1 MRGLWVGGL
10 LWVLGAAPT
19 IALPQSVRSPWQL
32 AQSAIDS
39 PQKLAADR
47 LLQQGIQQYQTSQIR
62 AALQSWEAAIEIYR
76 AIRHQGG
83 EAAAL
88 GNLGNAYDALGQ
100 YQRAIEHHEQAL
112 AIDRQ
117 RGNLRGAAKSIHNL
131 GNAYQSLGQYQ
142 RAITY
147 YEQSL
152 AIERQL
158 GNQSGVADSLGEL
171 GNVYNLLGQYQR
183 AIDYYEQALN
193 IDRAIDNQ
201 QGVSTSLGNLGLAYQ
216 DLGNYQRA
224 LDYHEQSL
232 ALDRQLGD
240 RRGAA
245 ISLGNLG
252 NTYNSLGQYQRAID
266 YHEQSLVIKR
276 EIGDRNGEAISLG
289 SLGNTYDLLGQSQ
302 RAIDY
307 HEQSLVIK
315 REIGDRNGEAI
326 SLNGLG
332 NVYNNLGQHQRAITY
347 YEQALAIQRAIG
359 DRKGEAVVLSSLG
372 NSHHDLG
379 QYQRA
384 IDYHEQSLVIKR
396 AIGNRGGA
404 AYSLG
409 VLGLANHYLGQYQR
423 AIGYYEQ
430 ALGITREIGD
440 RQVEATTLHNLGL
453 AHFYI
458 NHWSESAKALQSSL
472 GILEAIQADLG
483 SNDRNR
489 TSILETQQNTYQA
502 LQRTLI
508 AMNQATAAL
517 IVADRGRARSLL
529 SFLQSANSSTNPSL
543 TATEI
548 QAIAHQQNGTII
560 HYSAVWGELYSW
572 VIPPR
577 GEIAFRKIPLP
588 ESIKGLGQTAEA
600 LRNSAVTLRLM
611 TVQSDD
617 QPLTSFVNQ
626 VRGTG
631 DQQVAE
637 NPTDLRQGYDLLI
650 KPIADLLPKETG
662 SKIIIIPHRE
672 LAVVPFAA
680 LRDQEGKFLIDRYT
694 LAFAPSVSVLDEAIR
709 RPKTSSGPAL
719 IVGNPAPMP
728 DGLKA
733 LPGSEIE
740 AQAIAQTL
748 NAKPLI
754 GAQATESKVKEQL
767 DRASLLHFATHGVVP
782 RTAAS
787 GLESWLALVPDGNE
801 DGQLTIAEI
810 FDRNLQARLAVLSAC
825 DTGRGTV
832 SGEGV
837 IGLARA
843 FLKAG
848 VPTVVAS
855 LWKVPDEPT
864 ALMMQ
869 AFYAERAAGKDAA
882 TALRS
887 AMLQVRAQYPGPQN
901 WAAFVAIGD
910 TTSVPPLNP

>member
-1 MRGLWVGGL
+1 
-10 LWVLGAAPT
+10 VLGANPA
-19 IALPQSVRSPWQL
+19 IALPQRVGLTLQL
-32 AQSAIDS
+32 AQSPTDS
-39 PQKLAADR
+39 PQKREADR
-47 LLQQGIQQYQTSQIR
+47 LLQQGIQQYRTSQFR
-62 AALQSWEAAIEIYR
+62 AALQSWEAAIAIYR
-76 AIRHQGG
+76 AIRHRGG

-88 GNLGNAYDALGQ
+88 GNLGNAYNALGQ
-100 YQRAIEHHEQAL
+100 YQRAIEHHEQSL
-112 AIDRQ
+112 VIDRQ
-117 RGNLRGAAKSIHNL
+117 LGNLRGAAKSIHNL
-131 GNAYQSLGQYQ
+131 GNTYQSLGQYQ
-142 RAITY
+142 RTITY

-158 GNQSGVADSLGEL
+158 GNQSGVANSLSSL
-171 GNVYNLLGQYQR
+171 GNVYNLLGQFQR

-193 IDRAIDNQ
+193 IDRAIDNP
-201 QGVSTSLGNLGLAYQ
+201 QGISTSLGNLGLAYRS
-216 DLGNYQRA
+216 LGNYQRA

-240 RRGAA
+240 RRGEA
-245 ISLGNLG
+245 ITLGNIG
-252 NTYNSLGQYQRAID
+252 NIYDLLGQYQRAID
-266 YHEQSLVIKR
+266 YQEQSLAIKR

-289 SLGNTYDLLGQSQ
+289 NLGSIYNSLGQHQ
-302 RAIDY
+302 QAIDY
-307 HEQSLVIK
+307 QEQSLTIK
-315 REIGDRNGEAI
+315 REIGDRNGEAT
-326 SLNGLG
+326 SLNSLG
-332 NVYNNLGQHQRAITY
+332 NAYNNLGQHQQAINY

-359 DRKGEAVVLSSLG
+359 DQEGAAVVLSSLG

-396 AIGNRGGA
+396 NIGNRAGE
-404 AYSLG
+404 AYSLS
-409 VLGLANHYLGQYQR
+409 VLGMTYHALKQYQR
-423 AIGYYEQ
+423 AIKYYEQ
-430 ALGITREIGD
+430 SLVITRSIGD
-440 RQVEATTLHNLGL
+440 REVGAMTLSNLGL
-453 AHFYI
+453 AYFYI
-458 NHWSESAKALQSSL
+458 DQLAESAKTLQSSL
-472 GILEAIQADLG
+472 NILEAIQADLG
-483 SNDRNR
+483 QSDRNR
-489 TSILETQQNTYQA
+489 TSLLETQQNVYQA

-508 AMNQATAAL
+508 AMNQMAEGVV
-517 IVADRGRARSLL
+517 IADRGRARSLL

-548 QAIAHQQNGTII
+548 QAIAQQQNGTII
-560 HYSAVWGELYSW
+560 HYSAVWGELYIW
-572 VIPPR
+572 VIPPQ
-577 GEIAFRKIPLP
+577 GAIAFRKIPLP

-611 TVQSDD
+611 TVQSDN

-631 DQQVAE
+631 DQPVAE

-662 SKIIIIPHRE
+662 SKLIIIPHRE

-680 LRDQEGKFLIDRYT
+680 LRDEDGKFLIDRYT
-694 LAFAPSVSVLDEAIR
+694 LAFAPSVSVLAEAAR
-709 RPKTSSGPAL
+709 RPKPADGPAL
-719 IVGNPAPMP
+719 IVGNPTPMP
-728 DGLKA
+728 RNLSA
-733 LPGSEIE
+733 LPGAETE
-740 AQAIAQTL
+740 ARAIAQTL
-748 NAKPLI
+748 NVQPLI

-782 RTAAS
+782 RTAAG
-787 GLESWLALVPDGNE
+787 GLESWLALVPDSNE

-810 FDRNLQARLAVLSAC
+810 FDRKLQARLAVLSAC

-910 TTSVPPLNP
+910 TK